1 MQRKTEMATK
11 IIQAAPKWNPVS
23 INMTFDTPE
32 QLKVFVAI
40 MGSEGSIG
48 SVLAQENDYN
58 REDTIAAIRSM
69 IDYDT
74 WKQLHSMVR

>member
-1 MQRKTEMATK
+1 MATK
-11 IIQAAPKWNPVS
+11 IIQAAPEWTPVS
-23 INMTFDTPE
+23 IMMTFDTPE

-58 REDTIAAIRSM
+58 HEDTVAAIQSM

-74 WKQLHSMVR
+74 WKQLRNMVR